1 MIKKLFVLCAI
12 TLSAFLSLSAD
23 ILRNELEAFEQRVL
37 NYANAQML
45 LQTIT
50 DDSLR
55 ESLVAELEELGI
67 DSESLR
73 GKAAMLFTK
82 NILEQ
87 FNAQPVTA
95 EEAPTYHAIV
105 ERLCAQLNIEKPI
118 LCLSSSFANA
128 CARNIPG
135 LPGIVVFGTP
145 LLNRLT
151 DAECEAVLAHEL
163 GHLKHHHFAK
173 LVAFNIGC
181 SILSLTSIGIFS
193 EWFKK
198 QYTPNGNL
206 FAFPKEAYRDLT
218 LFYLSQTTA
227 CIASIFAFL
236 KLSRSYE
243 YQADA
248 EASHILGSPDGVIG
262 FVSKDETGQT
272 PMALVAAQIA
282 ELEAQIADPNTS
294 AIKRAGYRLQK
305 ALITLLLTHPLPS
318 DRKAALMSYGAA

>member
-1 MIKKLFVLCAI
+1 MIKKLLVFCAI
-12 TLSAFLSLSAD
+12 TLSAFSSLSAD
-23 ILRNELEAFEQRVL
+23 TLRNELEAFEQRVTL
-37 NYANAQML
+37 QML
-45 LQTIT
+45 FQTLT
-50 DDSLR
+50 DDFLR
-55 ESLVAELEELGI
+55 ESLVAALEEQGI

-87 FNAQPVTA
+87 FNARLVTA
-95 EEAPTYHAIV
+95 EEAPAYHAIV
-105 ERLCAQLNIEKPI
+105 EQLCARLNIEKPI

-135 LPGIVVFGTP
+135 LPKIVVFGTP
-145 LLNRLT
+145 LLKRLT
-151 DAECEAVLAHEL
+151 DAECEAILAHEL
-163 GHLKHHHFAK
+163 GHLKHNHFAK

-181 SILSLTSIGIFS
+181 SILSLTSIYAFG

-198 QYTPNGNL
+198 QYTPNGNP
-206 FAFPKEAYRDLT
+206 FALPKKAYRDLA
-218 LFYLSQTTA
+218 LFHIPHTGA

-248 EASHILGSPDGVIG
+248 EASYILGSSDAVAG
-262 FVSKDETGQT
+262 FITQDETGQT

-282 ELEAQIADPNTS
+282 ELEAQIANPNTS

-305 ALITLLLTHPLPS
+305 ALIMLSLTHPLPK
-318 DRKAALMSYGAA
+318 DRKAALLSPAPAA